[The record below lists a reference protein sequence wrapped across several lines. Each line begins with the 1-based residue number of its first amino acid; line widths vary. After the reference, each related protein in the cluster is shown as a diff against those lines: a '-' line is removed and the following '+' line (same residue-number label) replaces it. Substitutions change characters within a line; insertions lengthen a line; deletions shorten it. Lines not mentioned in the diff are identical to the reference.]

1 MRLREKVC
9 LITDCAVMDGPAIAA
24 EFLGEGARLVLQA
37 PDRALAER
45 ELAKD
50 GVGRSD
56 IHWIEA
62 DFAERGV
69 AKREID
75 RLVAQVGRLD
85 VLVNNSARRHRRAGG
100 EPFMD
105 MDDTEIDS
113 IFDKLVHE
121 LLYTTRAALRHMLA
135 AGHGRIVNLGSTGA
149 VVGFP
154 QFVPYCAAR
163 AAAVGLT
170 LSLAKEV
177 AAKGVYVNAIVQNYI
192 ENRTYFREDELADD
206 AYMARIRTAVPLGRL
221 GKAREIAKLA
231 AYLASDDAG
240 FITGEIIRCAGG
252 TALSA

>member
-1 MRLREKVC
+1 MRLLGKVC
-9 LITDCAVMDGPAIAA
+9 LVTDCAVMDGPALAA
-24 EFLGEGARLVLQA
+24 EFQAEGARLVLQT
-37 PDRALAER
+37 PDRAFAER
-45 ELAKD
+45 ELTRD
-50 GVGRSD
+50 GVSIGD
-56 IHWIEA
+56 IQWIEA

-69 AKREID
+69 ADREIG
-75 RLVAQVGRLD
+75 RLVAQAGRLD
-85 VLVNNSARRHRRAGG
+85 VLVNNSARRHRRPGG
-100 EPFMD
+100 EPFVD
-105 MDDTEIDS
+105 MDDDEIDS
-113 IFDKLVHE
+113 IMDKLVHE

-135 AGHGRIVNLGSTGA
+135 AGYGRVVNLGSTGA
-149 VVGFP
+149 VVGFA

-192 ENRTYFREDELADD
+192 ENRTYFREDDLADE
-206 AYMARIRTAVPLGRL
+206 AYVARLRSAVPLGRL